1 MKKIIAITLSLALVL
16 SLAACGGKD
25 EQKPSGGDSIPSAS
39 QQTEQTDSVP
49 ENSQQT
55 EQSSSKPNESKP
67 SESQPSDEEKRL
79 AEKADTFA
87 VSFGAYEGQPIA
99 WRVLS
104 VDVPNERALLITKD
118 CLAEMKFHEDED
130 REALQG
136 LTWRTSDLRVWL
148 TGEFYFSSFTDEEKE
163 RILEVENPQDTNSET
178 GAKEPDG
185 YETTDT
191 VFILSAS
198 EMLQYFAE
206 DEDMAGFLGG
216 ESVAYWTRTPG
227 NDTSGYVCTYS
238 DGGLYMT
245 GNSVYSTGVAVRPA
259 VWVDLSDGQ

>member
-1 MKKIIAITLSLALVL
+1 MKRVIALLLSLLLAL
-16 SLAACGGKD
+16 SLAACGGGN
-25 EQKPSGGDSIPSAS
+25 EQKPSGGDGTPSAS
-39 QQTEQTDSVP
+39 QQTG
-49 ENSQQT
+49 QQP
-55 EQSSSKPNESKP
+55 SSKPDESKP
-67 SESQPSDEEKRL
+67 NESQPSDEGKRL

-87 VSFGAYEGQPIA
+87 VSFGNYEGQPIA

-104 VDVPNERALLITKD
+104 VDVQNERALLITKD
-118 CLAEMKFHEDED
+118 CLAEMKFHENED
-130 REALQG
+130 TEALQG

-148 TGEFYFSSFTDEEKE
+148 TGDFYFSSFTDEEKE

-198 EMLQYFAE
+198 EMLQYFAD
-206 DEDMAGFLGG
+206 DEDMAGFIGD
-216 ESVAYWTRTPG
+216 ESFSYWTRTPG
-227 NDTSGYVCTYS
+227 NDTTGYVCTYS
-238 DGGLYMT
+238 GGGLYMI
-245 GNSVYSTGVAVRPA
+245 GNSVYSTGVGVRPA